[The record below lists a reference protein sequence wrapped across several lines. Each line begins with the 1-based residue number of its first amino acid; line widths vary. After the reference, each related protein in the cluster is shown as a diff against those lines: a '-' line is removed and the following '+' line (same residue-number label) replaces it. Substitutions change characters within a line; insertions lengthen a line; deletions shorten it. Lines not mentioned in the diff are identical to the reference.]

1 MQQSGFSP
9 ANCAHTYQLTQQRR
23 SRAVCVYVHHLAGP
37 TGKVLLLPAD
47 VNAPLICV
55 ATGTGIAPFRS
66 FWRRCF
72 MENVPGYKFTGL
84 FWLFMGVANSDA
96 KLYDEELQVR
106 PASSA
111 DGFTKRMKARPSMR
125 ADANASEAAWLAARP
140 GAGPLRGAECL
151 SPEG

>member
-1 MQQSGFSP
+1 MNAMRLFFVHSGAVAILSFVFVYNVQQLGRWSLSELCDGYRGIP
-9 ANCAHTYQLTQQRR
+9 R
-23 SRAVCVYVHHLAGP
+23 SRCASAGP

-72 MENVPGYKFTGL
+72 MENVPSYKFTGL

-96 KLYDEELQVR
+96 KLYDEELQVHWI
-106 PASSA
+106 ATTS
-111 DGFTKRMKARPSMR
+111 
-125 ADANASEAAWLAARP
+125 
-140 GAGPLRGAECL
+140 CL
-151 SPEG
+151 YFMGSISFQAHLFI